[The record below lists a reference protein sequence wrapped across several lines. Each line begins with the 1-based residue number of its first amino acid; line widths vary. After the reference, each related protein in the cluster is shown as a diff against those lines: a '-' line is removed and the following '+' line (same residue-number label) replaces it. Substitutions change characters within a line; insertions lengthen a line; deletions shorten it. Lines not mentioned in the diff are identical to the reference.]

1 MKVCE
6 EKLNNFLDMIF
17 NLYHSV
23 KRENSDLKN
32 KIKELEELI
41 YILRSESAS

>member
-6 EKLNNFLDMIF
+6 EKLNNFLDMIY

-23 KRENSDLKN
+23 KKENNELKN